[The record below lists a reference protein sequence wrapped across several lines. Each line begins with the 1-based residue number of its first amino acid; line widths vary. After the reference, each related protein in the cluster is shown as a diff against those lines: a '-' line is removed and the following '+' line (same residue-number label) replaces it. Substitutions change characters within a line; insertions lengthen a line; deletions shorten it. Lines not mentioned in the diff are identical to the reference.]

1 MKIGFIGLG
10 NVGGKLA
17 GSLLRNNFD
26 LTVRDLDENLTN
38 SLKDLG
44 AKVAK
49 SPKELAEQS
58 DLIITSLPS
67 PEVSAEVMESEDGIL
82 NGLSE
87 KKIWLEMST
96 TDENEVKR
104 LGKKVIEKKAIPL
117 DGPVS
122 GGCHRAATGNIA
134 IFVGG
139 ERKAFEKILPA
150 LTVMGRKILHTG
162 ELGTASVL
170 KVITNYLASAHLVA
184 LGEAWTVAKKSNLDL
199 AKTYKG
205 IAISSGNSFVHET
218 ESQVILNGS
227 YNINFTMDL
236 VLKDTSLFDNL
247 AKKLNAPL
255 EISPQIVEIF
265 KDGQKK
271 YGSRAW
277 SSMIVKRMED
287 LNNIN
292 FPSDIKKLN
301 DEELKVLSEEVR
313 SEMID
318 AVSKTGGHLG
328 AGLGVVELTVAIH
341 ATFDTPHDRL
351 IWDVGH
357 QAYPHKILTGR
368 KNKIHT
374 IRQKEGLAPFPAIS
388 ESEFDAFGVGHSST
402 SISAAL
408 GMTIGSN
415 DKALAVIGD
424 GALTAGMAVD
434 ANVLIFERIREE
446 IKLNK
451 GPARAIELGY
461 EKALSAI
468 IDANITTFITAVI
481 LFAIGSG
488 PVRGFSVTLGL
499 GIITSVFT
507 AIFVTRLLIVIWFER
522 RRPRKVEV

>member
-17 GSLLRNNFD
+17 SSLLRNNFD
-26 LTVRDLDENLTN
+26 LTVRDLDERLTKP
-38 SLKDLG
+38 LKDLG

-49 SPKELAEQS
+49 SAKELAEQT

-67 PEVSAEVMESEDGIL
+67 PEVSAEVMEGSDGII

-87 KKIWLEMST
+87 NKIWLEMST

-104 LGKKVIEKKAIPL
+104 LGEKVIAKKSIPM

-150 LTVMGRKILHTG
+150 LTVMGRKVLHTG
-162 ELGTASVL
+162 ELGSASVL
-170 KVITNYLASAHLVA
+170 KVITNYLASVHLVA
-184 LGEAWTVAKKSNLDL
+184 LGEAWTIAKKSNLDL

-236 VLKDTSLFDNL
+236 VLKDTGLFDNL

-265 KDGQKK
+265 KDGQKR

-292 FPSDIKKLN
+292 FRANGFP
-301 DEELKVLSEEVR
+301 DELIDNEPEE
-313 SEMID
+313 
-318 AVSKTGGHLG
+318 K
-328 AGLGVVELTVAIH
+328 
-341 ATFDTPHDRL
+341 
-351 IWDVGH
+351 
-357 QAYPHKILTGR
+357 
-368 KNKIHT
+368 
-374 IRQKEGLAPFPAIS
+374 
-388 ESEFDAFGVGHSST
+388 
-402 SISAAL
+402 
-408 GMTIGSN
+408 
-415 DKALAVIGD
+415 
-424 GALTAGMAVD
+424 
-434 ANVLIFERIREE
+434 
-446 IKLNK
+446 
-451 GPARAIELGY
+451 GY
-461 EKALSAI
+461 EI
-468 IDANITTFITAVI
+468 
-481 LFAIGSG
+481 
-488 PVRGFSVTLGL
+488 
-499 GIITSVFT
+499 
-507 AIFVTRLLIVIWFER
+507 
-522 RRPRKVEV
+522 